1 MQMRTRWR
9 AILSPTLVSAAL
21 ALLAGGVASPA
32 RAAEVQLLSAAA
44 MQSVFKEVAGDFE
57 RVSGHRLTIR
67 YATMGAIT
75 SRVLGG
81 ETADL
86 VIGSTQSISSLVS
99 GGRIRPDS
107 QLTICKTGVGI
118 VTRVTAPKLEI
129 ADVDDLKRV
138 LLAAKVIV
146 YADPAG
152 GGAAGIHIAN
162 VLRRLGIARRLAP
175 RTTFGAGGDV
185 TEVTLAQGDG
195 ALGMTQISE
204 IVGKSDARFVGPLPG
219 ALQNYTGVTAG
230 IPTGMPRSPAVTA
243 FVDFMR
249 SPTAIAAIQANGMEI
264 DRAADAQ
271 TSEDGATDA
280 SAR

>member
-1 MQMRTRWR
+1 
-9 AILSPTLVSAAL
+9 L
-21 ALLAGGVASPA
+21 ALLAGAATPA

-44 MQSVFKEVAGDFE
+44 MQSVFREIAGDFE
-57 RVSGHRLTIR
+57 RVSGHKLTIR

-81 ETADL
+81 ETPDL

-99 GGRIRPDS
+99 EGRIRPDS

-129 ADVDDLKRV
+129 ADVDDFKRA

-219 ALQNYTGVTAG
+219 GLQNYTGVTAG

-249 SPTAIAAIQANGMEI
+249 SPTAIAAIHAKGMEV
-264 DRAADAQ
+264 DRAANAA
-271 TSEDGATDA
+271 TPEEKTTDA